1 MVPPLYNVA
10 ATLCVHYYLN
20 HNINLLKDKFNNF
33 KIPEGRG
40 NEKNIR
46 IKNKR
51 ILLVNDSYN
60 SNPAS
65 LEQSIFNF
73 SLRKKKGY
81 RKILIMGDMLELG
94 KKSKY
99 YHQQVAKI
107 LNKTNIDKV
116 FCIGSEVRYTYQKLN
131 HSKKGLLIKN
141 ISLLKQNIFKLVEN
155 NDILLV
161 KSSNRIG
168 LFNFFKKF

>member
-1 MVPPLYNVA
+1 
-10 ATLCVHYYLN
+10 
-20 HNINLLKDKFNNF
+20 LLKNNFNNF

-40 NEKNIR
+40 NEKNIK
-46 IKNKR
+46 IKNKK

-65 LEQSIFNF
+65 LNEAIYNF
-73 SLRKKKGY
+73 SLRKKNKQ
-81 RKILIMGDMLELG
+81 RKIVIIGDMLELG

-99 YHQQVAKI
+99 YHQQAAKI

-116 FCIGSEVRYTYQKLN
+116 FCVGSEVRHTYQKLN
-131 HSKKGLLIKN
+131 HSKKGLLVKN
-141 ISLLKQNIFKLVEN
+141 ISFLKENIFNLLEN